1 VINKRPALRLDET
14 TTEPSGAVAEIQS
27 TTASMSDYLRR
38 ATPEDA
44 AAVRALVRAAY
55 AKWVPIIG
63 REPKPMM
70 ADYDQAVRDHVV
82 DLLFVEGRL
91 TAVIEMIV
99 EPESLVVESVAVR
112 PDHAGRGFG
121 RTLMLHAAEL
131 ARSMGRNRLR
141 LYTNRLMTQNITLY
155 QRLGYSVEGEET
167 TPDGREIVHMS
178 MTI

>member
-1 VINKRPALRLDET
+1 MPY
-14 TTEPSGAVAEIQS
+14 
-27 TTASMSDYLRR
+27 YLRR

-63 REPKPMM
+63 REPTPMM

-82 DLLFVEGRL
+82 DLLFVDEHL

-99 EPESLVVESVAVR
+99 EAELLLVENIAVR
-112 PDHAGRGFG
+112 PDQTGKGYG
-121 RTLMLHAAEL
+121 RTLMLHAVEL
-131 ARSMGRNRLR
+131 ARSMGCRRLR
-141 LYTNRLMTQNITLY
+141 LYTNRLMTQNIALY
-155 QRLGYSVEGEET
+155 QRLGYSIDGEEV

-178 MTI
+178 ITI

>member
-1 VINKRPALRLDET
+1 MPY
-14 TTEPSGAVAEIQS
+14 
-27 TTASMSDYLRR
+27 YLRR

-63 REPKPMM
+63 REPTPMM

-82 DLLFVEGRL
+82 DLLFVDEHL

-99 EPESLVVESVAVR
+99 EAELLLVENTAVR
-112 PDHAGRGFG
+112 PDQTGKGYG
-121 RTLMLHAAEL
+121 RTLMLHAVEL
-131 ARSMGRNRLR
+131 ARSMGCRRLR
-141 LYTNRLMTQNITLY
+141 LYTNRLMTQNIALY
-155 QRLGYSVEGEET
+155 QRLGYSIDGEEV

-178 MTI
+178 ITI